1 LIAGNQPSLVENTA
15 TSTIAMKKYG
25 AAWKKVI
32 AGSRLS
38 STVPRRHAATIPSRV
53 PSMKLITVA
62 RPTRPSVQG
71 SPELITL
78 VTVAG

>member
-1 LIAGNQPSLVENTA
+1 MAGNQPSLVANTA

-38 STVPRRHAATIPSRV
+38 SADPRRQATTMPSRV
-53 PSMKLITVA
+53 PSVKLITVA
-62 RPTRPSVQG
+62 RPTRASVQG